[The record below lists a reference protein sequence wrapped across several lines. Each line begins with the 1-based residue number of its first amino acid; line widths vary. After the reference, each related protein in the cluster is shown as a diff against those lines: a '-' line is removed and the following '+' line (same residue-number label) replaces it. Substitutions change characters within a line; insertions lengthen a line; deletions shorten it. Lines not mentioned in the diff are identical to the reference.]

1 MKIKVEFTH
10 QLDDFGRKE
19 CEGKLEFTKLPNGTI
34 INYGRSL
41 PF

>member
-1 MKIKVEFTH
+1 MKIKVEFTN
-10 QLDDFGRKE
+10 QLDEFGRKE
-19 CEGKLEFTKLPNGTI
+19 CEGELEFTKLDNGKI